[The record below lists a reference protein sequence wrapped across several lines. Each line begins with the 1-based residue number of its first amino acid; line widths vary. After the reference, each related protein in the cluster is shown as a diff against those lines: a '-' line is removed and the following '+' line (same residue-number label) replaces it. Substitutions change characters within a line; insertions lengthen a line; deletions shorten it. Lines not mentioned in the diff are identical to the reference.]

1 MPLKKINRDHLKM
14 ALNLNKS
21 TIASQMRSRYLMI
34 TKRGTA
40 I

>member
-1 MPLKKINRDHLKM
+1 MPLKKINMDHLKM

-21 TIASQMRSRYLMI
+21 IIASQMRSKYLMI
-34 TKRGTA
+34 TKREAA